1 MKKIYENIFVLIS
14 TLFILFILF
23 NKFMFGEFVFMSG
36 DSLAPQAV
44 KQAIYNIKNQTGL
57 FPYWFP
63 FIFSGMPTVHS
74 LLNTNEYYFP
84 HLFINYLYNL
94 GMPWFWNFIFHYLF
108 ASIGMYKFL
117 KHLKQSKLISLI
129 FSILFTISP
138 YMIAYLVHGHGS
150 QIMTASY
157 IPWIM
162 LFLFRLHSKKN
173 IVNFSFFALLI
184 GFQLLRGHV
193 QIVYYTWIMIGFYL
207 LINSI
212 FYYLKNKEIKKY
224 LYNNSIVLVS
234 LFLGFLTSLKIYFP
248 ILNYSKF
255 STRGAESGGFG
266 LEQATQWSLNIKES
280 LTFILPYA
288 YGFGGKDYWGFLP
301 MTDFPNYIGLII
313 LFLAI
318 LGLMNSDIKKESKIF
333 FLVLI
338 VFSFLLS
345 LGKNFMFFYNI
356 FYSYL
361 PYFNKF
367 RVPIFILII
376 MQFCIYVLAACGLS
390 NLNKL
395 IKNKIYNKRIIYGLL
410 IFIIIIFFN
419 SLIDPLLYQPNKYGI
434 EKEKKDQIFE
444 NIKNQYSYIIQES
457 DLNEDFLYNEID
469 KKIFEEW
476 TGSEYQLLNSQLI
489 FQQSNQTK
497 KELILILTNINNS
510 EKKLIKQFKRDH
522 YFIIFILLLIFALTI
537 LYSNQYIKLKT
548 WHYISIIGFLLI
560 FDYVRVNL
568 EIINPQK
575 HLPNRDIVKENIELD
590 KYLESDEVVDYLSKD
605 KAKFR
610 LLDLTNLDNMN
621 RWSAFNLESINGYH
635 PAKLN
640 SYNKMLSFV
649 NQKGGAYPYGLLQ
662 ALNIKYILHTQKGI
676 IPNFSLIN
684 QSFKYFSN
692 NIKNE
697 EYIDTYI
704 YKNQEPNERIFIIN
718 NIELMNNND
727 IIIDKIT
734 DPLFDPINL
743 SYINES
749 DLNSN
754 QIKQLKNI
762 GNSSNPLINLI
773 SWNTDEIIFETDFD
787 KSELVCFSEIFH
799 PGWIIDTNSDESIDI
814 IKINGLFRGLILP
827 GGKETYTMYY
837 NPSDLRISS
846 FISKFSYFVILF
858 LLLYNWYRRKN
869 V

>member
-1 MKKIYENIFVLIS
+1 MKNIYENIFVLIA

-44 KQAIYNIKNQTGL
+44 KQSIYNIKNQTGL

-84 HLFINYLYNL
+84 HLFINYLYDL

-117 KHLKQSKLISLI
+117 RYLKQSKIVALI

-162 LFLFRLHSKKN
+162 LFLFKLHSKKN
-173 IVNFSFFALLI
+173 IINFSFFALLI

-212 FYYLKNKEIKKY
+212 FYYRENKKIKKY
-224 LYNNSIVLVS
+224 FYNNSIILLS

-255 STRGAESGGFG
+255 STRGAEGGGFG
-266 LEQATQWSLNIKES
+266 IEQATQWSLNFKES

-301 MTDFPNYIGLII
+301 MTDFPNYIGIII
-313 LFLAI
+313 LFLAV
-318 LGLMNSDIKKESKIF
+318 LGLIKSDIKKENKVF

-338 VFSFLLS
+338 IFSFLLS

-361 PYFNKF
+361 PYFSKF
-367 RVPIFILII
+367 RVPIFILIV

-390 NLNKL
+390 KLVQL
-395 IKNKIYNKRIIYGLL
+395 IKNKIYNKRIIYGLVISTIL
-410 IFIIIIFFN
+410 IFLN
-419 SLIDPLLYQPNKYGI
+419 SLVSPDLYQPDRYGI
-434 EKEKKDQIFE
+434 KKEKKDQIFTS
-444 NIKNQYSYIIQES
+444 IKNQYLYMIGNS
-457 DLNEDFLYNEID
+457 DLNQDSKYNEID
-469 KKIFEEW
+469 KNLFEVW
-476 TGSEYQLLNSQLI
+476 TDSEFKLLNSQLI
-489 FQQSNQTK
+489 FQETNQTK
-497 KELILILTNINNS
+497 EELILILTSINES
-510 EKKLIKQFKRDH
+510 EKKLIKQFKRDN
-522 YFIIFILLLIFALTI
+522 YFIIFILLLIFVLTI
-537 LYSNQYIKLKT
+537 LYSRQYIRIKE
-548 WHYISIIGFLLI
+548 WHYIFIIGFLLI
-560 FDYVRVNL
+560 FDYVRVDL
-568 EIINPQK
+568 EIINSK
-575 HLPNRDIVKENIELD
+575 NHLPNNNIIKKNIEL
-590 KYLESDEVVDYLSKD
+590 KNYLKSDEVVDYLSRD
-605 KAKFR
+605 KTKFR

-621 RWSAFNLESINGYH
+621 RWSAFNLESVNGYH

-640 SYNKMLSFV
+640 SYNKMLGLV

-662 ALNIKYILHTQKGI
+662 ALNIKYILHTRKGL
-676 IPNFSLIN
+676 IPNFNLIN
-684 QSFKYFSN
+684 EPFQYFAN
-692 NIKNE
+692 NIQNQD
-697 EYIDTYI
+697 YIDTYI
-704 YKNQEPNERIFIIN
+704 YENQNPLERIFIID
-718 NIELMNNND
+718 NIELTSNND

-734 DPLFDPINL
+734 DPAFDPINL
-743 SYINES
+743 SYINENN
-749 DLNSN
+749 LTSN
-754 QIKQLKNI
+754 QINQLKNI
-762 GNSSNPLINLI
+762 DKNTNSSIDLI
-773 SWNTDEIIFETDFD
+773 SWSTDEIIFKTDFN
-787 KSELVCFSEIFH
+787 KPQLVCFSEIFY
-799 PGWIIDTNSDESIDI
+799 PGWFMDDEDINI

-827 GGKETYTMYY
+827 AGKRNYTMYY
-837 NPSDLRISS
+837 KPFDLRISL
-846 FISKFSYFVILF
+846 FISRISYLIIII

>member
-1 MKKIYENIFVLIS
+1 MKNIYENIFVLIA

-44 KQAIYNIKNQTGL
+44 KQSIYNIKNQTGL

-84 HLFINYLYNL
+84 HLFINYLYDL

-117 KHLKQSKLISLI
+117 RYLKQSKIIALI

-162 LFLFRLHSKKN
+162 LFLFKLHSKKN
-173 IVNFSFFALLI
+173 IINFSFFALLI

-212 FYYLKNKEIKKY
+212 FYYRENKEIKKY
-224 LYNNSIVLVS
+224 FYNNSIILLS

-255 STRGAESGGFG
+255 STRGAEGGGFG
-266 LEQATQWSLNIKES
+266 IEQATQWSLNFKES

-301 MTDFPNYIGLII
+301 MTDFPNYIGIII

-318 LGLMNSDIKKESKIF
+318 LGLIKSDIKKENKVF

-338 VFSFLLS
+338 IFSFLLS

-361 PYFNKF
+361 PYFSKF
-367 RVPIFILII
+367 RVPIFILIV

-390 NLNKL
+390 KFVQL
-395 IKNKIYNKRIIYGLL
+395 IKNKIYNKRIIYGLVISTIL
-410 IFIIIIFFN
+410 IFLN
-419 SLIDPLLYQPNKYGI
+419 SLANPDLYQPDRYGI
-434 EKEKKDQIFE
+434 KKEKKDQIFTS
-444 NIKNQYSYIIQES
+444 IKDQYLYMIGNS
-457 DLNEDFLYNEID
+457 DLNQDSKYNEID
-469 KKIFEEW
+469 KNLFEVW
-476 TGSEYQLLNSQLI
+476 TDSEFKLLNSQLI
-489 FQQSNQTK
+489 FQETNQTK
-497 KELILILTNINNS
+497 EELILILTSINES
-510 EKKLIKQFKRDH
+510 EKKLIKQFKRDN
-522 YFIIFILLLIFALTI
+522 YFIIFILLLIFVLTI
-537 LYSNQYIKLKT
+537 LYSRQYIRIKD
-548 WHYISIIGFLLI
+548 WHYIFIIGFLLI
-560 FDYVRVNL
+560 FDYVRVDL
-568 EIINPQK
+568 EIINSK
-575 HLPNRDIVKENIELD
+575 NHLPNNNIIKKNIEL
-590 KYLESDEVVDYLSKD
+590 KNYLKSDEVVDYLSRD
-605 KAKFR
+605 KTKFR

-621 RWSAFNLESINGYH
+621 RWSAFNLESVNGYH

-640 SYNKMLSFV
+640 SYNKMLGLI

-662 ALNIKYILHTQKGI
+662 ALNIKYILHTQKGL
-676 IPNFSLIN
+676 IPNFNLIN
-684 QSFKYFSN
+684 EPFQYFAN
-692 NIKNE
+692 NIQNQD
-697 EYIDTYI
+697 YIDTYI
-704 YKNQEPNERIFIIN
+704 YENQNPLERIFIID
-718 NIELMNNND
+718 NIELTSNND

-734 DPLFDPINL
+734 DPAFDPVNL
-743 SYINES
+743 SYINENN
-749 DLNSN
+749 LTSN
-754 QIKQLKNI
+754 QINQLKNI
-762 GNSSNPLINLI
+762 DKNTNSSIDLI
-773 SWNTDEIIFETDFD
+773 SWSTDEIIFKTDFN
-787 KSELVCFSEIFH
+787 KPQLVCFSEIFY
-799 PGWIIDTNSDESIDI
+799 PGWFIDDEDINI

-827 GGKETYTMYY
+827 AGKRNYTMYY
-837 NPSDLRISS
+837 KPFDLRISL
-846 FISKFSYFVILF
+846 FISRISYLIIII